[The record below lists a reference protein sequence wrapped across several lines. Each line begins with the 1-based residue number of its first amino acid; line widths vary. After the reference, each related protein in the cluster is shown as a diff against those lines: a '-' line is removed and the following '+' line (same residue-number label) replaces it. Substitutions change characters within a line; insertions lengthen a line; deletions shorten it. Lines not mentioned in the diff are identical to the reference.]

1 MDDALKDL
9 WEAIVP
15 GVPGWG
21 PGNGGSGIYQHWRR
35 NRQKLGSPVGPER
48 VGADGRPHQ
57 AFASGIIIRW
67 DPNATAHE
75 V

>member
-1 MDDALKDL
+1 MDEALKDQ
-9 WEAIVP
+9 WQAIVP
-15 GVPGWG
+15 DLWGWG
-21 PGNGGSGIYQHWRR
+21 AGNAGSGIYKHWRD

-67 DPNATAHE
+67 DANGPHE